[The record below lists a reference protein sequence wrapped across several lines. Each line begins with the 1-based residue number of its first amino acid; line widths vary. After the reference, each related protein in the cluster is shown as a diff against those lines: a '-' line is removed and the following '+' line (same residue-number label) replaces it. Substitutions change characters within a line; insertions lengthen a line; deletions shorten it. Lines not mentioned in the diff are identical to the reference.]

1 MTNGSAPGPMTTA
14 ERTSAAGEGASD
26 CQRTEVATAAAPST
40 PTRTTNRRAGVMWVR
55 ASTPAADRGAGGAA
69 SSTIGPGRSADGGR
83 GDGGEPLAGHVL
95 ARRRVR
101 SPEDRQSDV

>member
-1 MTNGSAPGPMTTA
+1 MTAGESS
-14 ERTSAAGEGASD
+14 RAAGGGAADIKGTEG
-26 CQRTEVATAAAPST
+26 ATAAAPST
-40 PTRTTNRRAGVMWVR
+40 PTRTTNRRAGVRWVR